1 MNMLLQVVILRLL
14 EGLNKR
20 KKMLILEIREF
31 TLVIKNLL
39 MRKKRKKREK
49 KKIGYGVDN
58 FVHLLR
64 KE

>member
-1 MNMLLQVVILRLL
+1 
-14 EGLNKR
+14 
-20 KKMLILEIREF
+20 MLILEIREF